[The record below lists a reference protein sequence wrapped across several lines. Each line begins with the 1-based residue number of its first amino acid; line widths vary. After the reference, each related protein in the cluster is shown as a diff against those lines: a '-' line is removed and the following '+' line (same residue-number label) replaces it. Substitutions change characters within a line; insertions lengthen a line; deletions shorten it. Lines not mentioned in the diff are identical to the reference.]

1 MPRALVSSWK
11 RVATSGLTVD
21 NREISPQ
28 ELRDIAQTYNP
39 RTYTAVI
46 WSEHLREHGSHGT
59 VFAVRL
65 VEEGDDLEP
74 GQVALEAQL
83 KPNDR
88 LLHLNDQGE
97 KLFTSIEIR
106 PNFMGSGKSYLV
118 ALAVTDQPAC
128 VGTQELYFSCKSA
141 DDAYRAAS
149 VELGDLSDMPPQGE
163 VQKLLCAFS
172 SFFKRFGLEAP
183 LPPPSP
189 TLITESTP
197 AMDNANAQALQAI
210 SAQLLHI
217 TDAVK
222 TLSGPA
228 VATPPA
234 PAVEP
239 VVVVEPAVVQ
249 PAAAT
254 QEFALQAQTNLRL
267 TNIET
272 LLTQAFNTTQGRLI
286 PLTPS
291 GEANKTRVL

>member
-1 MPRALVSSWK
+1 
-11 RVATSGLTVD
+11 
-21 NREISPQ
+21 
-28 ELRDIAQTYNP
+28 
-39 RTYTAVI
+39 
-46 WSEHLREHGSHGT
+46 
-59 VFAVRL
+59 
-65 VEEGDDLEP
+65 
-74 GQVALEAQL
+74 
-83 KPNDR
+83 
-88 LLHLNDQGE
+88 
-97 KLFTSIEIR
+97 
-106 PNFMGSGKSYLV
+106 
-118 ALAVTDQPAC
+118 
-128 VGTQELYFSCKSA
+128 
-141 DDAYRAAS
+141 
-149 VELGDLSDMPPQGE
+149 
-163 VQKLLCAFS
+163 
-172 SFFKRFGLEAP
+172 
-183 LPPPSP
+183 
-189 TLITESTP
+189 
-197 AMDNANAQALQAI
+197 MDNANAQALQAI